1 MGKAFA
7 SPRRLELIGNRD
19 GARIYDDYA
28 HHPTEIR
35 ATLYYQAIPPF
46 FLQDRFCT
54 AKGLDTQRLYY
65 LSGKLDTAG
74 GPIQSWKLKVGQTAK
89 IAVPEA
95 SVP

>member
-1 MGKAFA
+1 MPCAISSKRPCASQA
-7 SPRRLELIGNRD
+7 LRVLAQLLSSPRGVRL
-19 GARIYDDYA
+19 
-28 HHPTEIR
+28 
-35 ATLYYQAIPPF
+35 

-65 LSGKLDTAG
+65 LAGKLDTAG
-74 GPIQSWKLKVGQTAK
+74 GPIQSWKLKVSQTAK